1 MKQDAPSRPQRGSL
15 SKRPPTLVEYGIAA
29 IFRYPTISWV
39 LGQTAAVLGAVGV
52 MVSLWCLAASPA
64 LQIAAEIWWQQ
75 SSKQF
80 GSPLLMASVP
90 AWMIPDSILGMSTY
104 LALAVLG
111 VSVTFLAERVN
122 LILYGH
128 R

>member
-1 MKQDAPSRPQRGSL
+1 MKPGISRPQRGSL
-15 SKRPPTLVEYGIAA
+15 PKRPPTLVEYGIEA

-52 MVSLWCLAASPA
+52 MVSLWCLAASPV
-64 LQIAAEIWWQQ
+64 LQIAAEAWWQQ

-80 GSPLLMASVP
+80 SSPLLMASVP
-90 AWMIPDSILGMSTY
+90 TWMIPDSILGMSTC
-104 LALAVLG
+104 LAVALLG
-111 VSVTFLAERVN
+111 FGVNFLAERAN
-122 LILYGH
+122 LILYGD